1 MKTTLIP
8 PPQATRRW
16 VLIDAK
22 GQVLGRMA
30 TRIARILRGKDKPTF
45 TPFLDTGDF
54 VVVINAKEIKVT
66 GQKLTQKTYG
76 NYSGYPSGLHTR
88 TLQEMLDRQP
98 EQVIHRAVKG
108 MIPDGPLGRRLLGKL
123 KVYPGATHPHQAQQ
137 PEPMA
142 LGA

>member
-54 VVVINAKEIKVT
+54 VVVINAKAIKVT
-66 GQKLTQKTYG
+66 GQKLTQKTYSR
-76 NYSGYPSGLHTR
+76 YSGYPGGLKTK
-88 TLQEMLDRQP
+88 TLQELLDRQP

-123 KVYPGATHPHQAQQ
+123 KVYPGATHPHRAQQ
-137 PEPMA
+137 PEPIA

>member
-1 MKTTLIP
+1 MKTTLVP
-8 PPQATRRW
+8 PPEATRRW
-16 VLIDAK
+16 ILVDAK
-22 GQVLGRMA
+22 GQVLGRLA
-30 TRIARILRGKDKPTF
+30 TRIARVLRGKDKPTF

-66 GQKLTQKTYG
+66 GNKLTQKTYG
-76 NYSGYPSGLHTR
+76 HYSGYPGGLSTQ

-108 MIPDGPLGRRLLGKL
+108 MIPDGPLGRHLLGKL

-137 PEPMA
+137 PEPMTLVA
-142 LGA
+142 